1 MKYPQDGNVGAHCG
15 ILLPLSKYCSS
26 ILEAPSF
33 AGPIQVVKTRNDLL
47 FFHTNPPL
55 PTFLNSEQHSLSF
68 QQKVVLAGSSMNAVA
83 AVKNLVYTG
92 TCFLDKVP

>member
-1 MKYPQDGNVGAHCG
+1 MESFYHSLNTVPAFWRHR
-15 ILLPLSKYCSS
+15 LLLGLFRLSKQEMPSS
-26 ILEAPSF
+26 
-33 AGPIQVVKTRNDLL
+33 
-47 FFHTNPPL
+47 FFLYN
-55 PTFLNSEQHSLSF
+55 FLNPESDSLSF